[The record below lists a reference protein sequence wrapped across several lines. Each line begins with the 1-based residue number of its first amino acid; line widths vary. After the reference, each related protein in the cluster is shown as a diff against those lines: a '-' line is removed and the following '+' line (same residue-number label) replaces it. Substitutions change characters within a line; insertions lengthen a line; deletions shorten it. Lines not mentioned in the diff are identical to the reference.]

1 MLSILCSREY
11 SVHVHDTR
19 RAKCTLYTKSNL
31 YLENLTKTYTD
42 LHCIST
48 IVSKRSKLLRREAFG
63 FVLLYI
69 VSTLW
74 LIDIWIDPSV

>member
-1 MLSILCSREY
+1 MLNILCSREY

-31 YLENLTKTYTD
+31 YLENLTKTYND

-48 IVSKRSKLLRREAFG
+48 TVSKRSKLAFG
-63 FVLLYI
+63 FVRVLPYI

>member
-1 MLSILCSREY
+1 MLSLLCSREY

-31 YLENLTKTYTD
+31 YLENLTKTYND

-48 IVSKRSKLLRREAFG
+48 TVSKRSKLAFG

>member
-1 MLSILCSREY
+1 MYLSILCSREY

-31 YLENLTKTYTD
+31 YLENLTKTYND
-42 LHCIST
+42 LHYFST

-63 FVLLYI
+63 FV
-69 VSTLW
+69 
-74 LIDIWIDPSV
+74 